1 MRYAVLTLCLLSLV
15 LATPVSAQ
23 AISDRPARQAPV
35 EVYASPSTPTL
46 KQLFNSE
53 TLRVRQSVEFT
64 TTTGG
69 AGSLGLGVYTASLQW
84 QPSARLAGRVDL
96 GVAQSAFSSGLY
108 ESALGPDGARPR
120 VFLRNAEL
128 AWKPTENSLVRFQV
142 QQSPY
147 GGFASPYGAGGGT
160 GASPYG
166 LGYRAGRYGSS
177 SSMTLGVGSGD
188 DLFWRQ
194 P

>member
-1 MRYAVLTLCLLSLV
+1 MRYAALTLCLFV
-15 LATPVSAQ
+15 AVSARAQ
-23 AISDRPARQAPV
+23 AIADRPAAQAPV
-35 EVYASPSTPTL
+35 EVYASPATPTL

-84 QPSARLAGRVDL
+84 QPSARLAGRVDV
-96 GVAQSAFSSGLY
+96 GVAQSAFASGLY
-108 ESALGPDGARPR
+108 ESALGPEGGQPR

-128 AWKPTENSLVRFQV
+128 AWKPSENSLVRFQL

-147 GGFASPYGAGGGT
+147 GRFASPYGYGY

-166 LGYRAGRYGSS
+166 LGYGAGRYGSS